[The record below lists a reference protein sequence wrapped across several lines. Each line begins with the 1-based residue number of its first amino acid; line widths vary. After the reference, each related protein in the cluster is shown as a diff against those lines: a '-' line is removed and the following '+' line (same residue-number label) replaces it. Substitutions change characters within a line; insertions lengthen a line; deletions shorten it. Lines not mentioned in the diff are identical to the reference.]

1 MAEGG
6 EFIHQPFLPHRLFP
20 SSSFPL
26 SSEHHPSS
34 LGKVD
39 GHGALSVFVEQQL
52 GVEWGNYSLKLSKL
66 SFEAKAL
73 LKNKM
78 VQELLSTYENK

>member
-1 MAEGG
+1 M
-6 EFIHQPFLPHRLFP
+6 
-20 SSSFPL
+20 
-26 SSEHHPSS
+26 
-34 LGKVD
+34 D

-78 VQELLSTYENK
+78 VQELFSTYENKWLDTAGIQRAAFLDAPK

>member
-1 MAEGG
+1 MST
-6 EFIHQPFLPHRLFP
+6 LPSTQTLFP
-20 SSSFPL
+20 SSSLPL
-26 SSEHHPSS
+26 SSEYHPST

-52 GVEWGNYSLKLSKL
+52 CAEWGDSCIKDSKIC
-66 SFEAKAL
+66 FEAKAL

-78 VQELLSTYENK
+78 VQELFSGYKKK